1 MMTEAGWYDE
11 QGKQLLVATESP
23 ARACFLI
30 REAVGLI
37 TNMAASPT
45 ASSASNVLKAQ
56 WSPVRAV
63 LTKPFPA
70 SIRSYGENWQIEVIS
85 DPTQSASLAFKMDGN
100 DNIINLSALSAPA
113 QELISYAVID
123 TMLFRNQPAQLLEVS
138 VNGTYQ
144 TQGLELPRALRDAN
158 YYAVDDHTST
168 YLWAVEENR
177 LRAYSRASGNEV
189 AQGTHISDSFNL
201 FVAGHLY

>member
-1 MMTEAGWYDE
+1 MSKASSCWWPP
-11 QGKQLLVATESP
+11 SP
-23 ARACFLI
+23 RLEACFLI

-138 VNGTYQ
+138 VNGAHTKRRDWNYRGHCVMQ
-144 TQGLELPRALRDAN
+144 ITMLSMTIHQRTCGL
-158 YYAVDDHTST
+158 
-168 YLWAVEENR
+168 
-177 LRAYSRASGNEV
+177 
-189 AQGTHISDSFNL
+189 
-201 FVAGHLY
+201 